1 MVAENTSGTPAGGLA
16 KDLAIW
22 KSFFSIELRASS
34 ACLTS
39 GPAASSFSSVYFFFS
54 STSFLMIEHF
64 PSYTSAF

>member
-22 KSFFSIELRASS
+22 KSFFSIEFKASS

-39 GPAASSFSSVYFFFS
+39 GPAA
-54 STSFLMIEHF
+54 
-64 PSYTSAF
+64 